1 MIKQAVDAME
11 VTLIKL
17 SCILKQMVQQLNQV
31 ILMLL
36 KIKLVKQQQDQPK
49 SQVFKI
55 LQKQAYKQ
63 QLNNIQFQSVLMPQ
77 IGVVIN
83 QESSVIATKISIMQ
97 LWL

>member
-17 SCILKQMVQQLNQV
+17 FCILKLMVQQLNQV